1 MERANLDLRR
11 EISEAGLTLWR
22 VGFEWKGIND
32 VSTVRRFRFELS
44 EQEKAEVRAV
54 IGKLK
59 KESGGVTKRAPT
71 QQKQKEVK
79 HEKTD

>member
-1 MERANLDLRR
+1 MKKANLDLRK
-11 EISEAGLTLWR
+11 EIKSAGLTLWR

-54 IGKLK
+54 IEKLKGGKLK
-59 KESGGVTKRAPT
+59 
-71 QQKQKEVK
+71 
-79 HEKTD
+79 